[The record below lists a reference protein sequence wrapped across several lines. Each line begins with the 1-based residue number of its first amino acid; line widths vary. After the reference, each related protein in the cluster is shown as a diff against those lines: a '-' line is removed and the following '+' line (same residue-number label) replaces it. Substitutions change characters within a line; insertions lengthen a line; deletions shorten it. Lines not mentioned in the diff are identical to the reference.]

1 MNEEKQVIMP
11 FTVVFVLM
19 LSLMGSGARAD
30 LISFYDFEEPN
41 PFDDK
46 ISGVVATVGANV
58 TIESGTPLGNAAAF
72 PDGSRVDN
80 DILVAQADAPV
91 IGLSDFTCMA
101 WARRATE
108 TSDADGICDMVAG
121 TNEGGF
127 QMLLVADFRFGVG
140 GPGNQWM
147 LTRSVTQL
155 AQDTNW
161 HHYAVSVDRDNPA
174 GLSMYI
180 DGVLDSATDPTGY
193 ASVSIAANQDFQVG
207 SFNDLSLNGS
217 LDELAIFDTALTEE
231 EILAAMAGVG
241 SGFPLAG
248 GPDPADG
255 AKLEAAWANLSWRA
269 GTWAVSHDL
278 YFGTSFDDV
287 NDGAEGTFVGNLAT
301 TSQVVGFIGFPAPE
315 GLQPGATYYWR
326 VDEVNDANAASPWKG
341 DVWSFAV
348 PPETAY
354 EPVPVDAANFVMTD
368 TTLSWTPGFG
378 ATLHYV
384 YSGDN
389 FDEVSNAAGALPLT
403 EATFTP
409 ATMEAEKTYYWRVD
423 EFDSAGATHKGNVW
437 SLTTVPDV
445 AVTNPNLMLWW
456 TLDEG
461 EGTTAVDWSGHGNHG
476 AITGDAQWTDG
487 YQGTALTFG
496 SDVYVESA
504 GYQGVTGAAAR
515 TLCAWIRTSTAN
527 RTIMSWGLNSAGQ
540 KWRMYPNGATGGL
553 RLEVNGG
560 YKYGVTNIADGRWH
574 HVAVTFEDDGTPDVL
589 DTLLY
594 VDGQPDAIADSADEP
609 IDTATMGVVRI
620 GESPWH
626 NQPFVGVIDDA
637 RIYDKVLTVE
647 DIQQVM
653 LGNTKLAGNPVPD
666 RNTLVDIRDISSLSF
681 SAGDGAA
688 SHDVYFGT
696 DREAVA
702 GADSNSPQ
710 FQSNQASTNLS
721 LATLVE
727 FGGGDYYWR
736 VDEVAADRT
745 VTAGTIWTFTVP
757 DYLIVDDFE
766 SYNDLAEDD
775 PASNRIY
782 LTWIDG
788 FGTTT
793 NGAIAGNLDVPLMAP
808 GRSSVQAMPVS
819 YDNAGKTSEVTKTL
833 TSGKD
838 WTVQGVTKLVV
849 WFRGTSAN
857 APERMYVA
865 LGNAVVYHPDDAA
878 TQDGGW
884 NERIIELQEFANQG
898 ADLTNVGSIT
908 IGFGTRNAPVATG
921 GIGTVDIDDIRLVR

>member
-1 MNEEKQVIMP
+1 MKRKC
-11 FTVVFVLM
+11 VLWYM
-19 LSLMGSGARAD
+19 MCFAWSISAKGD
-30 LISFYDFEEPN
+30 LISLYDFEEPN
-41 PFDDK
+41 PFADK
-46 ISGVVATVGANV
+46 ISGVIGAVGANV
-58 TIESGTPLGNAAAF
+58 TIESGTPLGNAAVF
-72 PDGSRVDN
+72 PDGGRADN
-80 DILVAQADAPV
+80 DILVAQGDAPV
-91 IGLSDFTCMA
+91 IGLSDLTCMA
-101 WARRATE
+101 WVRRATV
-108 TSDADGICDMVAG
+108 TTDADGICDMVAS

-174 GLSMYI
+174 GLSLYI

-193 ASVSIAANQDFQVG
+193 ASVSIAANQDFQIG

-217 LDELAIFDTALTEE
+217 LDELAIFDTALTAE

-241 SGFPLAG
+241 SGFPLAR

-255 AKLEAAWANLSWRA
+255 AKLDAMWANLSWRA

-301 TSQVVGFIGFPAPE
+301 TSQVVGFLGFPAPE
-315 GLQPGATYYWR
+315 GLQPGTTYYWR

-348 PPETAY
+348 PPKTAY
-354 EPVPVDAANFVMTD
+354 EPVPADVANFVMTD
-368 TTLSWTPGFG
+368 TTLRWTPGFG

-384 YSGDN
+384 HFGDN

-445 AVTNPNLMLWW
+445 ALTNPNLMLWW

-476 AITGDAQWTDG
+476 AITGDARWTDG
-487 YQGTALTFG
+487 YQGTSLTFG
-496 SDVYVESA
+496 NDVYVGSA
-504 GYQGVTGAAAR
+504 GYGGLTGTAPR
-515 TLCAWIRTSTAN
+515 TCCAWVRTTATGSHN
-527 RTIMSWGLNSAGQ
+527 IMSWGQNVAGQ
-540 KWRMYPNGATGGL
+540 KWRMRVEGAAGVL
-553 RLEVNGG
+553 RVEVNGG
-560 YKYGVTNIADGRWH
+560 YHDGVTPIADGLWH
-574 HVAVTFEDDGTPDVL
+574 HVAVTFEDDGSPDVL

-594 VDGQPDAIADSADEP
+594 VDGQLDATGATADEP
-609 IDTATMGVVRI
+609 IDTAAGPVRI

-626 NQPFVGVIDDA
+626 NEPFEDEIDDA
-637 RIYDKVLTVE
+637 RIYDKVLTAE
-647 DIQQVM
+647 EIQQVM
-653 LGNTKLAGNPVPD
+653 LGNTKLAGNPDPD
-666 RNTLVDIRDISSLSF
+666 SHATVDIRDISSLSW
-681 SAGDGAA
+681 SAGDAAA

-696 DREAVA
+696 DRDAVA
-702 GADSNSPQ
+702 GADNTATE
-710 FQSNQASTNLS
+710 FQGNRAGTSLS
-721 LATLVE
+721 LANLVE

-736 VDEVAADRT
+736 VDEVAADGT
-745 VTAGTIWTFTVP
+745 MTAGTIWKFTVP

-808 GRSSVQAMPVS
+808 GHSSALAMPVS
-819 YDNAGKTSEVTKTL
+819 YDNAGKTSEVTKNL

-849 WFRGTSAN
+849 WFSGDAAN
-857 APERMYVA
+857 APDRMFIA

-878 TQDGGW
+878 TQDTGW
-884 NERIIELQEFANQG
+884 NEWVIELQEFANQG
-898 ADLTNVGSIT
+898 VDLTNVGSIT
-908 IGFGTRNAPVATG
+908 IGFGTRNAPLATG
-921 GIGTVDIDDIRLVR
+921 GIGMVDIDDIRLIR